1 MGARITYEL
10 EDIFTIEEMC
20 DFMSRIKKDG
30 MIAIDYIINRDTGEM
45 YFCSADSC
53 EKYRIIIDQNELKIE
68 GFTAKEAL
76 EYYEIAVDCFN
87 KEDK

>member
-1 MGARITYEL
+1 MGVRITYEL
-10 EDIFTIEEMC
+10 EDIFTIEEIC

-30 MIAIDYIINRDTGEM
+30 MTITDYIINRDTEEM

-53 EKYRIIIDQNELKIE
+53 EKYRIIVDQNELKIE